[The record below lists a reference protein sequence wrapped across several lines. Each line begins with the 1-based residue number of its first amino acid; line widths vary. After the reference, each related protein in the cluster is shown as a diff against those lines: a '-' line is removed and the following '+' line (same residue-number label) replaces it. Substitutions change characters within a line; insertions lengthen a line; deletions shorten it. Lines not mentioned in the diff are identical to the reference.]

1 MPESESQDVSMKE
14 VIERHA
20 EASERFKSLISSE
33 IVQKAVLIEAKL
45 EVIIAFHF
53 CDDRDKWLSFRS
65 LIFHDGEITF
75 SQKIRICQKLFKEHY
90 PLIYEQVSPM
100 FKRLDKIRELRNKL
114 AHSKIL
120 PPEFNDPQVYMEYY
134 KNGQIIKELVDSET
148 NKAII
153 EDAAGCNYFL
163 GLIEG
168 DMEAQRSIGKAR
180 PIPANKI
187 NFMLAR
193 CPSLIA
199 TKYHK
204 KSPPTTKK

>member
-1 MPESESQDVSMKE
+1 VEDLRQRDSEAN
-14 VIERHA
+14 ERY
-20 EASERFKSLISSE
+20 RSLISSE
-33 IVQKAVLIEAKL
+33 IVQKAVLVEAKL

-100 FKRLDKIRELRNKL
+100 FKRLDKVRELRNKL

-134 KNGQIIKELVDSET
+134 KTGQIIRELVDSET
-148 NKAII
+148 NKSII
-153 EDAAGCNYFL
+153 KEAAGCNYFP

-199 TKYHK
+199 TKYRK
-204 KSPPTTKK
+204 KSAPTVKT